1 MSTPPIYEK
10 LQRMSKRKLNSLEY
24 DHRQHLQRFTQAK
37 DSKGEGI
44 QGFENRYQKLAERAV
59 KELAKEERGAE
70 AMAMAMAM
78 EMRRVRADLLIAR
91 SVRALLR
98 SNQLYHKLMVIL
110 IQDTKAGVDYNPDR
124 IRDIIP
130 AEFGDMIDRSV
141 LSTNLTGLL
150 GDLRSEVESLGDDK

>member
-1 MSTPPIYEK
+1 MSSPPIYEK

-44 QGFENRYQKLAERAV
+44 LGLDNRYQKLAGRAV
-59 KELAKEERGAE
+59 KELAKGERGAE
-70 AMAMAMAM
+70 AMAMAIAM

-124 IRDIIP
+124 IGDIIP
-130 AEFGDMIDRSV
+130 AEFSDMIDHSV